1 MFCCVVDIAARWL
14 KVRFSFGYLLLL
26 PSSAVQTDKL
36 TPRLEDSFLYAL
48 SSNNAWA
55 GYKAHQNPNFF
66 PKLASGQ
73 SPQIRTLFPS
83 PQPPLPFLPP
93 HPPKLTHSPR
103 CPVWLGCSDSRC
115 PETTIL
121 GLQPGDVF
129 VHRNIANII
138 SPTDINTS
146 AVIEYAVAHLK
157 VKHVVLCGHTAC
169 GGAVA
174 ALGEG
179 RVGGVLDTWLTPLKA
194 VKMAHA
200 EELGAIKDDAA
211 RAVRIAELNV
221 EAGVRV
227 LMANGVVQDAIRE
240 RGLEV
245 HGCLFDI
252 GCGKIRDLGFGTR
265 AKGRGLGGAGE
276 EVVRG
281 RHAQLVFRG
290 GNASMSVR

>member
-1 MFCCVVDIAARWL
+1 MA
-14 KVRFSFGYLLLL
+14 
-26 PSSAVQTDKL
+26 Q
-36 TPRLEDSFLYAL
+36 EDSFLYAL

-55 GYKAHQNPNFF
+55 SYKAHQNPNFF

-73 SPQIRTLFPS
+73 TPQIL
-83 PQPPLPFLPP
+83 
-93 HPPKLTHSPR
+93 
-103 CPVWLGCSDSRC
+103 WLGCSDSRC

-129 VHRNIANII
+129 VHRNIANIV

-157 VKHVVLCGHTAC
+157 VKHVVLCGHTSC
-169 GGAVA
+169 GGAMA
-174 ALGEG
+174 ALGDG

-194 VKMAHA
+194 VRQQHA
-200 EELGAIKDDAA
+200 DELNAIKDDQA
-211 RAVRIAELNV
+211 RAVRMAELNV

-227 LMANGVVQDAIRE
+227 LMANVVIQEAIRE

-252 GCGKIRDLGFGTR
+252 ACGKIRDLGFGTSS
-265 AKGRGLGGAGE
+265 KGAAGVSSGGE

-281 RHAQLVFRG
+281 KHAQLVFRD
-290 GNASMSVR
+290 GNASMAVR